1 MEFRAP
7 KIIIRMTAC
16 EQELNP
22 ELGLDD
28 PYDIG
33 IFSMQKAE
41 GEIETQTRLVF
52 EMVCE
57 NFLLINTSQKLS
69 SEIIFSMNKMKVQE
83 KDGDLKDIKFS
94 TLVKSDSGMRVN
106 VKRISRDSQL
116 YANEDM
122 NV

>member
-33 IFSMQKAE
+33 IFSM
-41 GEIETQTRLVF
+41 
-52 EMVCE
+52 
-57 NFLLINTSQKLS
+57 
-69 SEIIFSMNKMKVQE
+69 
-83 KDGDLKDIKFS
+83 
-94 TLVKSDSGMRVN
+94 
-106 VKRISRDSQL
+106 
-116 YANEDM
+116 
-122 NV
+122 